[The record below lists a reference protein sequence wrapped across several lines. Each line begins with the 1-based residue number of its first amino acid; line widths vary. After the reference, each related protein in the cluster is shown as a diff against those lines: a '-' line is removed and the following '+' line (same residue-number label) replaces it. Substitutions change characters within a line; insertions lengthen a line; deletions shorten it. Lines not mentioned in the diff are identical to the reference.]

1 MTNDTNTLNG
11 ALQELGETMADNL
24 TTMGVPSTY
33 DEGLTTLAQ
42 KILSIGP
49 TPPTPTPASLD
60 LSLTAGKQILSYAD
74 VSSGNEY
81 ATLTATV
88 LDDNDDP
95 VSGATV
101 ELYKD
106 SVLWDTLTTG
116 SAGTVSKTYASAGVG
131 DVEFYAECG
140 SLVTET
146 YTIRDAVYYN
156 PDTLT
161 SSQTLNIPNIPTNFK
176 ATWKLKKTG
185 STTSSWFEIGTDSN
199 NLFFGGQV
207 GATIMGIYKK
217 VNGSQSYINYTDAG
231 LSLNT
236 EYQVE
241 LTYENGTI
249 TLKCN
254 NKTVTA
260 SYTYA
265 SRDYVKLN
273 IDNNQMSELMIM
285 PL

>member
-1 MTNDTNTLNG
+1 M
-11 ALQELGETMADNL
+11 MIKR
-24 TTMGVPSTY
+24 
-33 DEGLTTLAQ
+33 
-42 KILSIGP
+42 KI
-49 TPPTPTPASLD
+49 T
-60 LSLTAGKQILSYAD
+60 
-74 VSSGNEY
+74 
-81 ATLTATV
+81 
-88 LDDNDDP
+88 
-95 VSGATV
+95 
-101 ELYKD
+101 
-106 SVLWDTLTTG
+106 TLTTDANG
-116 SAGTVSKTYASAGVG
+116 RATYRYNSAGIGDINFGV
-131 DVEFYAECG
+131 DFKENDG